1 MKASLARAAAFVAL
15 PILLVA
21 QAVAA
26 QTPKPSP
33 TPAPTPVAFSA
44 HAHANVTVTAQNGP
58 MSGTAQLGLAQRGSL
73 IRVDVLSVKSD
84 TLPIPPIT
92 ATLVIDRTANT
103 VTAWSDTT
111 KLYHVQPFLPRSSPS
126 PTPRPGATP
135 PPARRGASPLANL
148 DVFEMS
154 LKLTGHTTTA
164 GIPTTGMA
172 FDLQVRNKGATA
184 SSHVTA
190 STQLADNFAMFPMSI
205 DVSIEPG
212 ATPFNAKLAY
222 AVDDFT
228 AGPPPFATFD
238 VPSGYTE
245 AGSLLGVIFP
255 NRRPATPAPA
265 K

>member
-1 MKASLARAAAFVAL
+1 MKASIARAAAFAAL
-15 PILLVA
+15 PFLVLA
-21 QAVAA
+21 HAAGA

-44 HAHANVTVTAQNGP
+44 HAHANVTVTMQNGP
-58 MSGTAQLGLAQRGSL
+58 VSGIAQLGVAKRGNL
-73 IRVDVLSVKSD
+73 VRIDVLSVKSD
-84 TLPIPPIT
+84 TFPVPPIT
-92 ATLVIDRTANT
+92 ATLVIDHNANT

-111 KLYHVQPFLPRSSPS
+111 RLYHVQPLLPRAS
-126 PTPRPGATP
+126 PTPAAGATP
-135 PPARRGASPLANL
+135 RPTRQGGGVSPLSKL

-164 GIPTTGMA
+164 GIPTTGMT

-190 STQLADNFAMFPMSI
+190 ATQLADNFAMFPMSI
-205 DVSIEPG
+205 DVSMEPG

-228 AGPPPFATFD
+228 PGLPALTRFD
-238 VPSGYTE
+238 VPAGYAD

-255 NRRPATPAPA
+255 NRRPATPAPTR
-265 K
+265 